1 MNHKNKKTLLFLAS
15 LTMLCTAV
23 GLIAH
28 AGLSSDI
35 NLYNARAAA
44 TTGQI
49 TFSGST
55 VSGTTTISSSTTSG
69 GGKIKCIVTNN
80 DSSVT
85 SNYVAAFKT
94 GTIIRFYEDD
104 GVTEYTSFE
113 DVDQF
118 SITKSDSST
127 KYAFTHYYVDA
138 NGDTGS
144 FPWGMSA
151 SQTRTPKYETSNVN
165 ASQFWIECTTT
176 DSGVVYINSLIIS
189 YKCTNKHQTGIEISS
204 MPSKVAYSVGES
216 FNPAGMVVSAVYDN
230 GMKVAT
236 TSYSYSPNGPLTAD
250 VEYITITSGS
260 FSVTQAIT
268 VGGEA
273 QEPLSTLLIKQSY
286 VLFGTLGQYDYE
298 LTMDFAN
305 GIAYARRALT
315 GDSVVNYYSQ
325 TFEYSVDD
333 VNNAVSITSVGSPVQ
348 TGDSAVNF
356 ASRLKVDGAISVT
369 VLNNEISS
377 LRVNLYN
384 SSGTSQGVV
393 QL

>member
-1 MNHKNKKTLLFLAS
+1 MTAKNKKILFLLTS

-28 AGLSSDI
+28 IGLSSEK
-35 NLYNARAAA
+35 NLFNARAAA

-55 VSGTTTISSSTTSG
+55 VNGTTTTSSSTTSN

-85 SNYVAAFKT
+85 SSYVAALKT
-94 GTIIRFYEDD
+94 GTVIRFYEDD
-104 GVTEYTSFE
+104 GVTEYTFE

-118 SITKSDSST
+118 SITKSNSTT

-138 NGDTGS
+138 NGDSGS
-144 FPWGMSA
+144 FAWSMSA
-151 SQTRTPKYETSNVN
+151 SQTRTPKYETSNIT

-176 DSGVVYINSLIIS
+176 DSSVVYITSLVIS
-189 YKCTNKHQTGIEISS
+189 YKCTTKYQTGIEVTS
-204 MPSKVAYSVGES
+204 MPSKVSYAVGET
-216 FNPAGMVVSAVYDN
+216 FNPAGMIISAVYDN

-250 VEYITITSGS
+250 VEYITISSGS
-260 FSVTQAIT
+260 FSATQAIT

-273 QEPLSTLLIKQSY
+273 QDSLSELLTNQTF
-286 VLFGTLGQYDYE
+286 VLTGTLGQYDYE

-305 GIAYARRALT
+305 GIAYARRAPT
-315 GDSVVNYYSQ
+315 GDPVADYYSQ

-333 VNNAVSITSVGSPVQ
+333 VNNTISITAVGSPVQ

-356 ASRLKVDGAISVT
+356 ASRLKVGGAITVT
-369 VLNNEISS
+369 VLNNEITS

-384 SSGTSQGVV
+384 SSDLFY
-393 QL
+393 QLH